1 MDFKSMLQS
10 KTFWASVTAIIG
22 AAGGY
27 FTGQLPADIAIQT
40 VMGGI
45 IAIFLRDGIQK
56 SGPVDK

>member
-1 MDFKSMLQS
+1 MDFKKMLRS
-10 KTFWASVTAIIG
+10 KTFWASATAIIG

-27 FTGQLPADIAIQT
+27 ATGQIAPDVALQT
-40 VMGGI
+40 AFGGL